1 MIIRSILLTVCIAG
15 LVASSAFVNNG
26 FQVGDQATDFELK
39 NVDGKMVSLSDY
51 KDADGYVVI
60 FTCNSCPYA
69 KKYEQR
75 IIDLHNKYADK
86 GYPVIAIN
94 PNDPEIKPE
103 DSFDEMKRISKEKGY
118 PFAYVYDE
126 TQEVAKAYGA
136 KYTPHVYLLDDEM
149 KVRYIGAIDNNY
161 KDADAADVKYVENAI
176 EALMNGEEV
185 EEENTKA
192 IGCTIKWRKS

>member
-1 MIIRSILLTVCIAG
+1 MIIRSILLTVCFAG

-26 FQVGDQATDFELK
+26 YQVGDQATDFELK

-176 EALMNGEEV
+176 EALMNGQEV
-185 EEENTKA
+185 GEENTKA
-192 IGCTIKWRKS
+192 IGCTIKWRKG